1 MVGNMKKNH
10 FQFFVLLLTAGTIA
24 SAQTPQNSWNL
35 EFGLSYPRLINHSYS
50 YAGNANFGGYLGFER
65 NFSEHVGL
73 RLQANFAS
81 LEGKYGSPIISSR
94 INSFSGNFD
103 LLYFFVPCET
113 VTPYL
118 TFGAGPTFY
127 LLDNNRP
134 NKTLSSSYFTYQF
147 NGGLGIDWKL
157 DEDWKL
163 RTELNY
169 HTVADNKFDGVDG
182 PSLGGLFGGPY
193 KSYLTFDVGFN
204 YYLDKGE
211 PSKYCNLYSGISGE
225 QKVAIDYDRI
235 EEMIKRHIPKEVT
248 KEVVVEKPAQTGA
261 EKWILVGCNFAF
273 NSAKLSAEAYPILY
287 DAAKTLLRYPEI
299 NVEIEGY
306 TDNIGSKEFNTKLSQ
321 KRADA
326 VKAYLVSKGVS
337 ARRLTAVGMGETNP
351 VADNKTADGRAMNRR
366 IEFKVK

>member
-1 MVGNMKKNH
+1 MKKIH
-10 FQFFVLLLTAGTIA
+10 LQFFVFLFVLGTLT
-24 SAQTPQNSWNL
+24 SAQTPQDSWNL
-35 EFGLSYPRLINHSYS
+35 LFGVSYPRLINHGYN
-50 YAGNANFGGYLGFER
+50 YAGNANFGGFLGFER

-73 RLQANFAS
+73 RMQFGFAS
-81 LEGKYGSPIISSR
+81 LEGKYGTPIISSR

-127 LLDNNRP
+127 LLDSKRP
-134 NKTLSSSYFTYQF
+134 NLALSSSYFAFQV

-169 HTVADNKFDGVDG
+169 HTVMDNKFDGIDG

-193 KSYLTFDVGFN
+193 KSYLTFDLGFN

-235 EEMIKRHIPKEVT
+235 EDMIKRHIPKEVT
-248 KEVVVEKPAQTGA
+248 KEVVVEKPVSASG
-261 EKWILVGCNFAF
+261 EKWVLVGCNFGF
-273 NSAKLSAEAYPILY
+273 NSAKLSGEAYPILY
-287 DAAKTLLRYPEI
+287 DAAKTLLRNPEM
-299 NVEIEGY
+299 NVEIQGY
-306 TDNIGSKEFNTKLSQ
+306 TDNVGSKEYNKKLSQ

-337 ARRLTAVGMGETNP
+337 AGRLTAVGMGEANP